1 MNIVFTGP
9 QGTGKTTLVNA
20 MKKDKLFRKFNF
32 VENVSRKIKD
42 LGFEIN
48 EQGSDN
54 TQVLITQQHLANVA
68 KGNIISDRCMV
79 DCYIYTLYLYNQ
91 GKVDIE
97 TLDLTE
103 RYVHL
108 LVKNYNLI
116 FYIKPEF
123 DIVDDGV
130 RSSSVEFRD
139 EIFKLFEQNIYNIV
153 PKDKLFILSGSV
165 EERLKQIKEIYE
177 ERKLC

>member
-32 VENVSRKIKD
+32 VENVSRQIKN

-48 EQGSDN
+48 EKGNDD
-54 TQVLITQQHLANVA
+54 TQILITQQHLANLN

-79 DCYIYTLYLYNQ
+79 DCYIYTLYLYNRGQ
-91 GKVDIE
+91 ISKE

-108 LVKNYNLI
+108 LVKSYDII
-116 FYIKPEF
+116 FYIIPEF

-130 RSSSVEFRD
+130 RSSNVEFRD
-139 EIFKLFEQNIYNIV
+139 EIFKLFEQNITKIV
-153 PKDKLFILSGSV
+153 PSNKLFILSGSV
-165 EERLKQIKEIYE
+165 EQRLEQIRKIYKEK
-177 ERKLC
+177 KL